1 MKMSKLPHSLQ
12 LVRGYAYSNLAV
24 FYEKKPLQ
32 HSAAWLCQWNFQ
44 KTNNPGLFGAARVDV
59 SVLLRKELSGS
70 AYLICSLSV
79 RAIQHSLSIH
89 KDLFKINFKSTV
101 KNLILTE
108 FSHVRGENHFLAFC
122 HGA

>member
-12 LVRGYAYSNLAV
+12 LVREYAYSNLAV

-32 HSAAWLCQWNFQ
+32 HSAAWLRQWNSVEN
-44 KTNNPGLFGAARVDV
+44 KPDLCGAERVDV
-59 SVLLRKELSGS
+59 SVLLWKELSGPT
-70 AYLICSLSV
+70 YLICSLSV